1 MSLWC
6 SVPRKMCS
14 YIPRCLNVLYL
25 KCLRNVLQILGA
37 QSSQGTASRSCK
49 VYFTKF
55 FLFPRYSFIGCRS
68 LSESSVHFRKSR
80 RDHEF
85 FMSSMD
91 FRKYLEFRFK
101 IGRGIYLQYL
111 YYKALDSGLLLGNN
125 DLYQVLKYLQ
135 KLLKGG

>member
-1 MSLWC
+1 MFCPEKDVLIY
-6 SVPRKMCS
+6 VKV
-14 YIPRCLNVLYL
+14 LNVLYL

-68 LSESSVHFRKSR
+68 LSKSPVHFRKSR

-111 YYKALDSGLLLGNN
+111 YYKALDSGLLIGNN
-125 DLYQVLKYLQ
+125 DLYQVLKFLQ